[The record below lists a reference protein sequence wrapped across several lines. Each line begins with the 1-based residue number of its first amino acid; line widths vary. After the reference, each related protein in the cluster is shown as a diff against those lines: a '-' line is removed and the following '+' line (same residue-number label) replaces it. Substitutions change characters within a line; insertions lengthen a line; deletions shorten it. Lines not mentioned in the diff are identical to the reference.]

1 MIGCIIQAR
10 MGSKRLPGK
19 VMLRVDKQNPSIFYT
34 LNQLKFCK
42 KINEIVVATSTNK
55 EDDMLV
61 DYLEKNKINIF
72 RGKSDDV
79 LDRYYQCA
87 KEKHYDNIIRITAD
101 CPLID
106 PVIVD
111 SVIDKFEKSKVDYTS
126 NVHPRTFPDGY
137 DVEVFSF
144 TAIENAWKNATLPSE
159 REHVTPYIW
168 KNPEKFSINNYQNNK
183 NLSKL
188 RLTLDY
194 NDDLILIRKMIREIN
209 SRPITL
215 NQILT
220 LLYRMPE
227 LIKINDSHNST
238 DAYQI
243 SLKDDEKFLKND

>member
-19 VMLRVDKQNPSIFYT
+19 VMMRVDKQNPSIFYT

-72 RGKSDDV
+72 RGKFDDV

-183 NLSKL
+183 NLSGN
-188 RLTLDY
+188 Y
-194 NDDLILIRKMIREIN
+194 LIE
-209 SRPITL
+209 
-215 NQILT
+215 
-220 LLYRMPE
+220 
-227 LIKINDSHNST
+227 D
-238 DAYQI
+238 
-243 SLKDDEKFLKND
+243 

>member
-19 VMLRVDKQNPSIFYT
+19 VMMQVDKQNPSIFYT

-55 EDDMLV
+55 EDDILV
-61 DYLEKNKINIF
+61 DYLKKNKINIF
-72 RGKSDDV
+72 RGKFDDV

-87 KEKHYDNIIRITAD
+87 KEKQYDNIIRITAD

-111 SVIDKFEKSKVDYTS
+111 SVIDQFEKSKVDYTS

-168 KNPEKFSINNYQNNK
+168 KNPEKFSKDNYQNNK

-194 NDDLILIRKMIREIN
+194 NDDLILIRKIIREIN

-220 LLYRMPE
+220 LLTRMPE

-238 DAYQI
+238 EAYQR
-243 SLKDDEKFLKND
+243 SLNDDEKFLKNG

>member
-19 VMLRVDKQNPSIFYT
+19 VMMRVDKQNPSIFYT

-72 RGKSDDV
+72 RGKFDDV

-87 KEKHYDNIIRITAD
+87 KEKHYDNIVRITAD

-144 TAIENAWKNATLPSE
+144 TAKGTRWCVGWQVSFA
-159 REHVTPYIW
+159 
-168 KNPEKFSINNYQNNK
+168 
-183 NLSKL
+183 
-188 RLTLDY
+188 
-194 NDDLILIRKMIREIN
+194 
-209 SRPITL
+209 
-215 NQILT
+215 
-220 LLYRMPE
+220 
-227 LIKINDSHNST
+227 
-238 DAYQI
+238 
-243 SLKDDEKFLKND
+243 

>member
-19 VMLRVDKQNPSIFYT
+19 VMMQVDKHNPSISYT
-34 LNQLKFCK
+34 LNQIKFCK
-42 KINEIVVATSTNK
+42 KINDVIVATSTKK
-55 EDDMLV
+55 EDDILV

-87 KEKHYDNIIRITAD
+87 KEKQFDNIVRITAD

-111 SVIDKFEKSKVDYTS
+111 SVIEQFEKSKVDYIS
-126 NVHPRTFPDGY
+126 NVHPRTFPDGC

-168 KNPEKFSINNYQNNK
+168 KNSEKFSIDNYQNHK

-188 RLTLDY
+188 RWTLDY
-194 NDDLILIRKMIREIN
+194 NDDLILIRKIITEVN

-220 LLYRMPE
+220 LLARKPE
-227 LIKINDSHNST
+227 LIEINDGRGST
-238 DAYQI
+238 EGYQR
-243 SLKDDEKFLKND
+243 SLKNDEKFLKND